1 MRSLVIVAV
10 CIALVVVGCGSSS
23 PANTAIYTI
32 TPKGGVGA
40 DILFVTFSGPP
51 AAARSV
57 MRAFEATRKGDYMI
71 ASTPIGQTRCD
82 TAAGDGKV
90 KISVVSAIGLNP
102 SLSQT
107 LCSSISGR
115 F

>member
-1 MRSLVIVAV
+1 MRSLVIPAV
-10 CIALVVVGCGSSS
+10 CFAVVVAGCGSSS
-23 PANTAIYTI
+23 TASTTSYTI
-32 TPKGGVGA
+32 TPKGGFNGE
-40 DILFVTFSGPP
+40 IFVTFSGPP

-57 MRAFEATRKGDYMI
+57 MRAFEATRKGDYVI
-71 ASTPIGQTRCD
+71 ASTPIGQTHCSA
-82 TAAGDGKV
+82 AAGGGKV
-90 KISVVSAIGLNP
+90 NISVVSAVGLNP